1 MLKLSSQDVLNIV
14 FVDQDTE
21 PHKVGSFD
29 SPTYGQEHG
38 GLTSKHL
45 EGLRQKNIIKT
56 VAGGPVVTPT

>member
-29 SPTYGQEHG
+29 SPTYGQEYG
-38 GLTSKHL
+38 GLTS
-45 EGLRQKNIIKT
+45 
-56 VAGGPVVTPT
+56 